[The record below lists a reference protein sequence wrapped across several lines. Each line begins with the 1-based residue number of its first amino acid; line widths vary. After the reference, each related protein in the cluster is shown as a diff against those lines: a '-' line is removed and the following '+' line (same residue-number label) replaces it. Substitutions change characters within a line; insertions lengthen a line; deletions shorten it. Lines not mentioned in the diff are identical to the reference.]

1 MIVPMRKVYVVARN
15 SEREQLLNTMRELGM
30 IHLVPVD
37 PARAVPD
44 DATKRQLEMLQ
55 QALQNLSGV
64 EPRGTAP
71 RISAVEAAREVL
83 EIRGRSAEGRN
94 HLAGLHHQLE
104 QIAVWGDLRLK
115 DLEDLRQAGIDL
127 RFYAIPDDAFDQ
139 VDAECVAEVG
149 HLTNRQIM
157 VAVADRRGQTT
168 LPAEATLMRLPSRD
182 AATIRSEAKTLD
194 QSLHQDLERLHEL
207 AGMTS
212 TMETQLWHLEQQA
225 EQTVAELCAA
235 TDDTL
240 FAIQGWLPAE
250 NVKALDRRLA
260 AKDIP
265 VVLEI
270 REPSDDEQPPT
281 LIRPPTWARPIEGL
295 FQILGTVPGYREF
308 DVSTPFLIALPIF
321 TAMLISDAGY
331 GAVLLLG
338 PALSYAWATRTFG
351 TRFTQLLMLIGAVS
365 LIWGI
370 VTNAFFGFALLPVT
384 LISIESTEASRQFM
398 MRLSF
403 LMGATHLSLAKLW
416 QAVRYYPDL
425 RWLNRFG
432 WALFIWGLY
441 GVVNMF
447 VLQGSVTWQ
456 TPWPY
461 LLLAGATLAIL
472 FAKPSASYLKTLGM
486 GLADFPLSMLSAFSD
501 VISYVRLMAVGLAS
515 SVLAVS
521 FNEMALEIGIWPLTI
536 LVLLLG
542 HGLNISL
549 AMIAMFAHGVRLNM
563 LEFCSNLDME
573 WGGYAYKPF
582 AHRIR

>member
-1 MIVPMRKVYVVARN
+1 MIVPMRKVYLVARH
-15 SEREQLLNTMRELGM
+15 SDREQLLNTLRELG
-30 IHLVPVD
+30 IVHLVPVD

-44 DATKRQLEMLQ
+44 EATKRQIELLQ
-55 QALQNLSGV
+55 QALQDLSGV
-64 EPRGTAP
+64 APRGTAP
-71 RISAVEAAREVL
+71 EISALEAAREVL
-83 EIRGRSAEGRN
+83 EIRRRSAEGRN
-94 HLAGLHHQLE
+94 HLAALHHQLE
-104 QIAVWGDLRLK
+104 EIAVWDDLRLK

-127 RFYAIPDDAFDQ
+127 RFYAIPGYAFDQ
-139 VDAECVAEVG
+139 VEAECVAEVG
-149 HLTNRQIM
+149 HLTDHQIM
-157 VAVADRRGQTT
+157 VAVADRSGQIT
-168 LPAEATLMRLPSRD
+168 LPVEATLMRLPSRD
-182 AATIRSEAKTLD
+182 AATIRSEAKTVD
-194 QSLHQDLERLHEL
+194 QALHQDLERLHAL

-212 TMETQLWHLEQQA
+212 AMETQLWQLEQQA
-225 EQTVAELCAA
+225 EQTVAELGAA
-235 TDDTL
+235 TDDAL
-240 FAIQGWLPAE
+240 FAVQGWLPAE

-260 AKDIP
+260 ANDIP
-265 VVLEI
+265 VLLEI
-270 REPSDDEQPPT
+270 MEPSEGEQPPT
-281 LIRPPTWARPIEGL
+281 LVRPPIWARPIEGL
-295 FQILGTVPGYREF
+295 FKILGTVPGYREF

-351 TRFTQLLMLIGAVS
+351 KRFTQLLMLIGAIS

-370 VTNAFFGFALLPVT
+370 LTNAFFGLSLLPVT
-384 LISIESTEASRQFM
+384 VIPIELTEASRQFM

-432 WALFIWGLY
+432 WALFIWGMY

-447 VLQGSVTWQ
+447 VLQGPMTWQ
-456 TPWPY
+456 TPWPH
-461 LLLAGATLAIL
+461 LLLAGSTLAIL
-472 FAKPSASYLKTLGM
+472 FAKPSANYLKTLGT

-521 FNEMALEIGIWPLTI
+521 FNEMAFEIGIWPLTV
-536 LVLLLG
+536 LVLLVG
-542 HGLNISL
+542 HGLNIGL

-573 WGGYAYKPF
+573 WAGYPYKPF
-582 AHRIR
+582 ANRVR